1 MNVVLISTYELGRQ
15 PFGLASP
22 AAWLKAAGAEVT
34 CLDLSVTAIDPDAVA
49 AADLIAFYVPMH
61 TATRI
66 AAQFIPRIRAIN
78 PNALLCAYGL
88 YAPMNADY
96 LRSLGVTIFLGG
108 EFEEGLVAVYRRLPH
123 PPTPSPEITQ
133 HDFWRGGAALPS
145 HSTVFRREERGGD
158 EAVEPFIS
166 LSRQNFIT
174 PERSGLPHLSKYA
187 YLDRAD
193 GCKKVVGY
201 TETTRGC
208 KHLCRH
214 CPIVPVYNGQFRVVP
229 FDVVIEDIEQQMAA
243 GAGHITFGDPDFF
256 NGPGHT
262 IPIVEKLHQ
271 LWPSATYDVTIKIE
285 HLLKYQRWLPVLRDT
300 GCLFVTSAVE
310 AVDDN
315 ILDVFDKHH
324 TRADFIQTTALLKDN
339 GLTFNPTFVAFN
351 PWISLEGYRDLLQVI
366 ADLDLIDYVAPVQY
380 AIRLLI
386 PAGSK
391 LLERSDVQQL
401 IGPFDQAAL
410 VYPWVHP
417 DPHVDQLC
425 EAVLASVTG
434 AQAAD
439 LSRGEI
445 FDRVWTITAD
455 ALGDQHHSPRSDR
468 VSTPIPHLSEAWY
481 C

>member
-1 MNVVLISTYELGRQ
+1 MNVVLISTYELGHQ

-22 AAWLKAAGAEVT
+22 AAWLKAAGAAVT
-34 CLDLSVTAIDPDAVA
+34 CFDLAVSHLERDVIA
-49 AADLIAFYVPMH
+49 EADLIAFYVPMH

-66 AAQFIPRIRAIN
+66 AVQLIPRIQAIN
-78 PNALLCAYGL
+78 PNAHLCAYGL

-96 LRSLGVTIFLGG
+96 LRSLGVTTILGG
-108 EFEEGLVAVYRRLPH
+108 EFEEGLVAVYEQLAASVR
-123 PPTPSPEITQ
+123 
-133 HDFWRGGAALPS
+133 GAAAGNEAIS
-145 HSTVFRREERGGD
+145 STATEIASPAFDSAALRSGRLATTV
-158 EAVEPFIS
+158 PPMIS
-166 LSRQNFIT
+166 LARQKFIT
-174 PERSGLPHLSKYA
+174 PDRSGLSHLSKYA

-229 FDVVIEDIEQQMAA
+229 SEVVLDDIEQQVEA

-262 IPIVEKLHQ
+262 LPIVEKLHQ
-271 LWPSATYDVTIKIE
+271 LWPSLTYDVTIKIE
-285 HLLKYQRWLPVLRDT
+285 HLLKYARWLPVLRDT
-300 GCLFVTSAVE
+300 GCLFITSAVE
-310 AVDDN
+310 AVDDR
-315 ILDVFDKHH
+315 ILDVLDKHH
-324 TRADFIQTTALLKDN
+324 TRADFGRAVTALN
-339 GLTFNPTFVAFN
+339 EQGLAFNPTFVAFS
-351 PWISLEGYRDLLQVI
+351 PWISLAGYRDLLQTI
-366 ADLDLIDYVAPVQY
+366 AELELVDNVAPVQY

-391 LLERSDVQQL
+391 LLDRSDVQQL
-401 IGPFDQAAL
+401 IGSFDQAAL
-410 VYPWVHP
+410 AYPWQHP
-417 DPHVDQLC
+417 DARVDRLAA
-425 EAVLASVTG
+425 EVLKVVTA

-445 FDRVWTITAD
+445 FDRVWEAAGT
-455 ALGDQHHSPRSDR
+455 ALGEDRPGPRSDR
-468 VSTPIPHLSEAWY
+468 VSKPIPHLSESWY